1 MRILQFCCLTPQEIR
16 YIFIDGS
23 GLNEYKSV
31 NVLENPIIREQV
43 RIFSKWPT
51 YPQLYIEGQ
60 LIGGSDI
67 LHEMHKDQSLQK
79 LLEEKGII

>member
-1 MRILQFCCLTPQEIR
+1 MRIFQLCSRVVEEIR
-16 YIFIDGS
+16 YVSINNL
-23 GLNEYKSV
+23 GLNEYKSI

-51 YPQLYIEGQ
+51 YPQLYVDGQ
-60 LIGGSDI
+60 LVGGSDI

-79 LLEEKGII
+79 LL